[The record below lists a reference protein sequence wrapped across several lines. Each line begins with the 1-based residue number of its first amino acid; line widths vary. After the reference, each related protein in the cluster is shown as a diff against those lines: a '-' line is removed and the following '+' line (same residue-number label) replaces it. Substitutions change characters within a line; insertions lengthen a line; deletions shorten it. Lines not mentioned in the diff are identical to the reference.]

1 MGFFS
6 KIFAGLKKTKDSFA
20 KKLSMIFGSGELTD
34 EFFEEL
40 DYTLISS
47 DIGVETSAEI
57 IKNVRATCKKQ
68 KIKTQ
73 EEFNKVLKE
82 SIKVI
87 LQDVRQQED
96 SFPLSIMLLGVNGV
110 GKTTAIGKLA
120 NYYKS
125 QKKSVV
131 LAAGDTFRAAA
142 SDQLTVWAD
151 RAKVR
156 IVKQAEGAD
165 SASVVF
171 DAVQSAKAKKDDVLL
186 IDTAGRLHNKVNL
199 MEELKKISKVVTNQ
213 WQECQYKKYIVLDA
227 TTGQNAIP
235 QVEYFNQAVGLD
247 GIILTKLDGTS
258 KGGVVIEIV
267 NKLKIPVVFVGV
279 GEGIDDLLPFDV
291 DDFVN
296 AIL

>member
-6 KIFAGLKKTKDSFA
+6 KIFAGLKKTKDSLA
-20 KKLSMIFGSGELTD
+20 RKLSMIFGSGELTD
-34 EFFEEL
+34 EFFDDLE
-40 DYTLISS
+40 YSLISS

-57 IKNVRATCKKQ
+57 IKNVRTTCKKQ

-73 EEFNKVLKE
+73 DEFIKVLKDAV
-82 SIKVI
+82 KQI
-87 LQDVRQQED
+87 LQNVEREED
-96 SFPLSIMLLGVNGV
+96 NFPLSIMLLGVNGV

-171 DAVQSAKAKKDDVLL
+171 DAVQSAKSKKDDVLL

-213 WQECQYKKYIVLDA
+213 WPDCQYKKYIVLDA

-235 QVEYFNQAVGLD
+235 QVEYFNEAVGLD

-279 GEGIDDLLPFDV
+279 GEGIDDLLPFNV
-291 DDFVN
+291 DDFVD

>member
-6 KIFAGLKKTKDSFA
+6 KIFAGLKKTKDSLS
-20 KKLSMIFGSGELTD
+20 KKISMIFGKGELTD
-34 EFFEEL
+34 EFFEDLE
-40 DYTLISS
+40 YALISS
-47 DIGVETSAEI
+47 DMGVETTQI
-57 IKNVRATCKKQ
+57 IIERVRSTCKKQ

-73 EEFNKVLKE
+73 EEFNQILRDTIKE
-82 SIKVI
+82 I
-87 LQDVRQQED
+87 LLEVEPVDED
-96 SFPLSIMLLGVNGV
+96 YPLALMLVGVNGV

-142 SDQLTVWAD
+142 SDQLSIWAE

-156 IVKQAEGAD
+156 IVKQTEGAD

-171 DAVQSAKAKKDDVLL
+171 DAVSSAKAKKDDVLL

-199 MEELKKISKVVTNQ
+199 MEELKKISKVLDNK
-213 WQECQYKKYIVLDA
+213 WPECNYKKYIVIDA
-227 TTGQNAIP
+227 TTGQNALP
-235 QVEYFNQAVGLD
+235 QVDYFNQAVGLD

-258 KGGVVIEIV
+258 KGGVVVEIV
-267 NKLKIPVVFVGV
+267 NKLHIPVVFIGV
-279 GEGIDDLLPFDV
+279 GEGIDDLLPFNA

-296 AIL
+296 AII

>member
-6 KIFAGLKKTKDSFA
+6 KIFAGLKKTKDSLS
-20 KKLSMIFGSGELTD
+20 KKLSMIFGNGELTD
-34 EFFEEL
+34 EFFEDLE
-40 DYTLISS
+40 YALISS
-47 DIGVETSAEI
+47 DIGVETAQLI
-57 IKNVRATCKKQ
+57 IQKVRAICKKQ

-73 EEFNKVLKE
+73 EEFNQVLRDTVKD
-82 SIKVI
+82 I
-87 LQDVRQQED
+87 LLETEQAKDEY
-96 SFPLSIMLLGVNGV
+96 PLALMLVGVNGV
-110 GKTTAIGKLA
+110 CKTTAIGKLA

-142 SDQLTVWAD
+142 SDQLSIWAE

-156 IVKQAEGAD
+156 IVKQGEGAD
-165 SASVVF
+165 SASVVY
-171 DAVQSAKAKKDDVLL
+171 DAVSSAKAKGDDVLL

-199 MEELKKISKVVTNQ
+199 MEELKKISKVLDTK
-213 WQECQYKKYIVLDA
+213 WQECHYKKYIVLDA

-235 QVEYFNQAVGLD
+235 QVEYFNEAVGLD

-258 KGGVVIEIV
+258 KGGVVVEIV
-267 NKLKIPVVFVGV
+267 NKLHIPVVFVGV
-279 GEGIDDLLPFDV
+279 GEGIDDLLPFNA

-296 AIL
+296 AII

>member
-6 KIFAGLKKTKDSFA
+6 KIFAGLKKTKDSLA
-20 KKLSMIFGSGELTD
+20 SKLSMIFGSGELTD
-34 EFFEEL
+34 EFFDDLE
-40 DYTLISS
+40 YSLISS

-57 IKNVRATCKKQ
+57 IEKVRATCKKQ

-73 EEFNKVLKE
+73 DEFIKILKDA
-82 SIKVI
+82 IKQI
-87 LQDVRQQED
+87 LQDVEQNED

-171 DAVQSAKAKKDDVLL
+171 DAVQSAKSKKDDVLL

-199 MEELKKISKVVTNQ
+199 MEELKKINKVVTNQ

-235 QVEYFNQAVGLD
+235 QVEYFNEAVGLD

-279 GEGIDDLLPFDV
+279 GEGIDDLLPFNI
-291 DDFVN
+291 DDFVD

>member
-6 KIFAGLKKTKDSFA
+6 KIFAGLKKTKDSLA
-20 KKLSMIFGSGELTD
+20 RKLSMIFGSGELTD
-34 EFFEEL
+34 EFFDDLE
-40 DYTLISS
+40 YSLISS

-73 EEFNKVLKE
+73 EAFIKVLKDA
-82 SIKVI
+82 IKQI
-87 LQDVRQQED
+87 LQNVEQEED
-96 SFPLSIMLLGVNGV
+96 NFPLSIMLLGVNGV

-171 DAVQSAKAKKDDVLL
+171 DAVQSAKSKKDDVLL

-213 WQECQYKKYIVLDA
+213 WPDCQYKKYIVLDA

-235 QVEYFNQAVGLD
+235 QVEYFNEAVGLD

-279 GEGIDDLLPFDV
+279 GEGIDDLLPFNV
-291 DDFVN
+291 DDFVD